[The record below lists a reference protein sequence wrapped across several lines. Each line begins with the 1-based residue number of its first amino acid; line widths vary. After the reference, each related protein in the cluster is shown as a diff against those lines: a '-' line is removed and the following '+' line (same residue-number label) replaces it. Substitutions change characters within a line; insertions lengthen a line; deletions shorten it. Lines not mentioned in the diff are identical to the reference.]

1 VVRPYLESDHSAVVE
16 LVLGIQND
24 EFQLGISL
32 SEQSDLDDINASY
45 RDKNGAFWV
54 AEKEGVV
61 VGCIGL
67 MALSPKV
74 GVLKKFFLKP
84 AFRGSDKNFSAEL
97 FSTLRSFASLHC
109 FNSILLDTPSAATR
123 SHAFY
128 KRVGFRPISKQELPV
143 PYEYP
148 DRDSMLFI
156 LELRKAYPGADP
168 EVGEGI

>member
-24 EFQLGISL
+24 EFHLGISL
-32 SEQSDLDDINASY
+32 SEQPDLDNINASY
-45 RDKNGAFWV
+45 CDKNGAFWV
-54 AEKEGVV
+54 AEEGGVV

-84 AFRGSDKNFSAEL
+84 AFRGSDKNISAAL
-97 FSTLRSFASLHC
+97 FSTLRSFAALHGLDA
-109 FNSILLDTPSAATR
+109 ILLDTPSAATR

-148 DRDSMLFI
+148 DRDSLLFI
-156 LELRKAYPGADP
+156 LELGKASSGTGP
-168 EVGEGI
+168 EVGEGF